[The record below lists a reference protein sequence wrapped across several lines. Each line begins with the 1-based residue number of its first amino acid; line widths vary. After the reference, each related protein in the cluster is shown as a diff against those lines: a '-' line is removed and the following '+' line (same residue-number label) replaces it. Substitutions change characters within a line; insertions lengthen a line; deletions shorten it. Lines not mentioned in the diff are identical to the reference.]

1 LENELKRVQFARDR
15 SAKLWHKINGSNVG
29 DGASHCAMAT
39 SPGLELDSATGFKNG
54 NIISQKSSDIAES
67 STRREP
73 RVAAGP
79 AYADVVLSMAK
90 SMCKS
95 YLGHC

>member
-1 LENELKRVQFARDR
+1 VDR
-15 SAKLWHKINGSNVG
+15 TAKPQRRISGSNVG

-39 SPGLELDSATGFKNG
+39 SPGLELGSATGFPKG
-54 NIISQKSSDIAES
+54 NIISQKPSDIAET

-73 RVAAGP
+73 RVAAVP

-90 SMCKS
+90 STCKS